1 MVVRLTRTFLKL
13 FPAFTFFV
21 FSRAYRVTSNRLIQ
35 FATFIFCYIL
45 NYWRIQDISKMGL
58 LDALLDT
65 VFSLTP
71 QPQELPSQQ
80 EKSYPELMLH
90 QATHATQYYSSL
102 QQYTRQFVT
111 QASQNQVVQFQHSQL
126 DTTLREKVNSWDN
139 YEFLSNSKGVSVSSK
154 GSTTSTANSLFSWST
169 SDTLIAARKRQLQER
184 SAHPQSSSVT
194 SYVKQE
200 LKSVPESASQSSDTD
215 SQDIKANG
223 LPKTDKGKS
232 RCPLVMQ
239 KLARVVERES
249 SRFIQ
254 DRIDVIKAHHTKEV
268 LKIIDER
275 KRRDH
280 EMHLRRIKRKEE
292 EYERSLK
299 AAIALQN
306 MNRQSGFFGSLF
318 GLGLK
323 QNSSN
328 FTLDI
333 WDLEPQSY
341 PPPASISP
349 ATKSPSPLPSQTK
362 KSSFLPFWS
371 PSKTS
376 LKKST
381 PTRVRSPSSMA
392 DTSFEGSSTKS
403 VAGSDVGD
411 ESVEQKIESSNQESE
426 DKQKNETPDFL
437 SSPELDQSHEF
448 TAMKPVLA
456 SPKLATSKA
465 ATNDLLQL

>member
-1 MVVRLTRTFLKL
+1 
-13 FPAFTFFV
+13 
-21 FSRAYRVTSNRLIQ
+21 
-35 FATFIFCYIL
+35 
-45 NYWRIQDISKMGL
+45 MGL
-58 LDALLDT
+58 LDDLLDK

-71 QPQELPSQQ
+71 HPQELPSHQ

-111 QASQNQVVQFQHSQL
+111 QPSQNQVVQFQHSQL
-126 DTTLREKVNSWDN
+126 DTSLREKVNSWDN
-139 YEFLSNSKGVSVSSK
+139 HEFLSTSKGVSASSK
-154 GSTTSTANSLFSWST
+154 GSTTSTASSLFSWST

-184 SAHPQSSSVT
+184 SAHSQSSSGT
-194 SYVKQE
+194 SDVKHD
-200 LKSVPESASQSSDTD
+200 LKNGPKSVSQSSETD
-215 SQDIKANG
+215 SHVTKASS
-223 LPKTDKGKS
+223 LPKAHKGKH
-232 RCPLVMQ
+232 RGPLVMQ
-239 KLARVVERES
+239 NLARVVEKES

-292 EYERSLK
+292 EYERSLR

-323 QNSSN
+323 QNSSS

-392 DTSFEGSSTKS
+392 DTSFEGSSTRS
-403 VAGSDVGD
+403 VAGSDIGD
-411 ESVEQKIESSNQESE
+411 ESIEQKIEISKDTQEAQ
-426 DKQKNETPDFL
+426 DKQKNETPDLL
-437 SSPELDQSHEF
+437 SSPEMDQSHEF
-448 TAMKPVLA
+448 TAMEPVLA
-456 SPKLATSKA
+456 SPKMTSPKIASPTMAPSLASTMAPALAPTTASPMSPKSATSKA
-465 ATNDLLQL
+465 ATDDLLQL